1 MLINRFKK
9 KFLIIILF
17 GVFSV
22 LHGSSFYYEPFAVLT
37 PSNFPSLNSSISI
50 RFPLNFCG
58 EPVPMKIP
66 EIKERMEKEML
77 LAVWS
82 RSQVI
87 LWLKRS
93 NRYFPHIEHMLS
105 AAGVPDDLK
114 YLCVIESAM
123 RAHAGSSKG
132 AVGYWQFVRTTAQKY
147 DLIVDSDID
156 ERRNLFKSTDA
167 AIRYLKDLYQ
177 LFGSWSLAAAAY
189 NMGEEG
195 LESEITI
202 QKVKDYYKLYLPL
215 ETQRYVFK
223 ALAAKLILTSPHK
236 YGFRLSKKD
245 LYAPIQFDRVQVNC
259 TQDVPIQIIAQS
271 ANSYFKKIKDLNPEI
286 RGYYL
291 CKGVHGVMI
300 PKGSSPGFHNR
311 FKRNMNTWLQQE
323 KMHIYVVEKGD
334 SLTSIADRFNV
345 PLPALLIWNRLS
357 PRKHIYP
364 GDRILVYPQK
374 SKNMDIYP

>member
-1 MLINRFKK
+1 MLRIWFKK
-9 KFLIIILF
+9 IYFSIVLITF
-17 GVFSV
+17 FM
-22 LHGSSFYYEPFAVLT
+22 HGFTFFNELFAVLT
-37 PSNFPSLNSSISI
+37 PANFPSLNSSISI
-50 RFPLNFCG
+50 RFPLEFCG
-58 EPVPMKIP
+58 EPVPMKRS
-66 EIKERMEKEML
+66 EIKERMEKEIL
-77 LAVWS
+77 LALW
-82 RSQVI
+82 RRPQVI

-105 AAGVPDDLK
+105 AAKVPDDLK

-123 RAHAGSSKG
+123 RANAGSSKG
-132 AVGYWQFVRTTAQKY
+132 AVGYWQFVKSTAQRY
-147 DLIVDSDID
+147 GLTVNRDID

-202 QKVKDYYKLYLPL
+202 QKVKDYYRLYLPL

-223 ALAAKLILTSPHK
+223 ALAAKIILKSPLK
-236 YGFRLSKKD
+236 YGFRLSRKD
-245 LYAPIQFDRVQVNC
+245 LYAPIQFDRVQIDC
-259 TQDVPIQIIAQS
+259 TQDVPIQVIAKS

-291 CKGVHGVMI
+291 CKGIHGVMI
-300 PKGSSPGFHNR
+300 PKGSAPGFHNR
-311 FKRNMNTWLQQE
+311 FKKNMNTWLQQE
-323 KMHIYVVEKGD
+323 KMHIYIVEKGD
-334 SLTSIADRFNV
+334 SLTSIAERFNV
-345 PLPALLIWNRLS
+345 PLPALLIWNRIS

-374 SKNMDIYP
+374 PKKIGDYPN